1 MARTRPTSTKRQR
14 EFDKKRK
21 KQEKLDKKKRKS
33 IENETTKTNNGESNV
48 GKEVISLD
56 FGVGTISSIESLNGD
71 NSKKYYVIEHGN
83 KNSRNLY
90 PVCGNKNIRFLSS
103 ERDFLNLLEGLKE
116 KESTLPSFESKKDRL
131 ESFKA
136 TLLQAQN
143 VDKIAEGIV
152 ELSSLKDLSPV
163 EQKIYDKLINSIAL
177 EANLVLNIKKH
188 ESRDYILDH
197 LKHCQI

>member
-33 IENETTKTNNGESNV
+33 IQGEISETDNSKHNI
-48 GKEVISLD
+48 GKNVISLD
-56 FGVGTISSIESLNGD
+56 FGLGTISSVEKLSDDKNEE
-71 NSKKYYVIEHGN
+71 YYVIEHGN

-90 PVCGNKNIRFLSS
+90 PVNGNKNIRFLSS
-103 ERDFLNLLEGLKE
+103 EQDFSNLLTKLKE
-116 KESTLPSFESKKDRL
+116 KKDTLPLFESKKDRL
-131 ESFKA
+131 EYFKA

-143 VDKIAEGIV
+143 INKIIQGVA
-152 ELSSLKDLSPV
+152 ELSNLADLSPL

-177 EANLVLNIKKH
+177 EASLVLNIKKH

-197 LKHCQI
+197 MN